1 MSLEDMLAADH
12 VVLGLDSVSQAQAI
26 TDAGNHLVS
35 LGLAAPSYVD
45 TMHKRES
52 SIGTFMGNGVAMP
65 HGTLE
70 GKDSVLKTGIVV
82 RQYPDG
88 TPWGDDTAFL
98 VVGLAANSDD
108 HVALLSQLAEVLM
121 DEDVCEQL
129 WKTTSVDE
137 VLTALTPPD
146 DDDDDDE

>member
-1 MSLEDMLAADH
+1 MLAADH
-12 VVLGLDSVSQAQAI
+12 VSLGLESVSRAQAI
-26 TDAGNHLVS
+26 TDAGNHMVS
-35 LGLAAPSYVD
+35 LGLVNPAYVD

-70 GKDSVLKTGIVV
+70 GKDSVLRTGIVV

-88 TPWGDDTAFL
+88 TPWGDDTVY
-98 VVGLAANSDD
+98 VVIGLAANSDD

-121 DEDVCEQL
+121 DEEICEQL

-137 VLTALTPPD
+137 VLTTLTPT
-146 DDDDDDE
+146 DE

>member
-1 MSLEDMLAADH
+1 MLAADH
-12 VVLGLDSVSQAQAI
+12 VSLGLESVSQAQAI
-26 TDAGNHLVS
+26 TDAGNHMVS
-35 LGLAAPSYVD
+35 LGLVNPQYVD

-70 GKDSVLKTGIVV
+70 GKDSVVQTGIVV

-88 TPWGDDTAFL
+88 TPWGDDTVYL
-98 VVGLAANSDD
+98 VIGLAANSDD

-121 DEDVCEQL
+121 DEEICEQL

-137 VLTALTPPD
+137 VLTTLTPT
-146 DDDDDDE
+146 DE

>member
-1 MSLEDMLAADH
+1 MLVADH
-12 VVLGLDSVSQAQAI
+12 VSLGLESVSQAQAI
-26 TDAGNHLVS
+26 TDAGNHMVS
-35 LGLAAPSYVD
+35 LGLVNPAYVD

-70 GKDSVLKTGIVV
+70 GKDSVLRTGIVV

-88 TPWGDDTAFL
+88 TPWGDDTVY
-98 VVGLAANSDD
+98 VVIGLAANSDD

-121 DEDVCEQL
+121 DEEICEQL

-137 VLTALTPPD
+137 VLTTLTPT
-146 DDDDDDE
+146 DE